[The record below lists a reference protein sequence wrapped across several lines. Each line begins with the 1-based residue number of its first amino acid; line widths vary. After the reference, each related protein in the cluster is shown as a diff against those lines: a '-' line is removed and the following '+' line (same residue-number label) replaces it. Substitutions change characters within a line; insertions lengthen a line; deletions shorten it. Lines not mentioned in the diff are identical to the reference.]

1 VKLEFVG
8 ANAKTRELDRIHI
21 IQLAVEMRG
30 DVIVQLVNVPW
41 NLTHQMVKVLDVDTI
56 HLVVKDEMIFNV
68 ARRLLGQM
76 PLV

>member
-1 VKLEFVG
+1 MR
-8 ANAKTRELDRIHI
+8 KTGELDRIHV

-56 HLVVKDEMIFNV
+56 HLVVEDEMIFNV